1 MASKTTLR
9 LNETLIKEAKRKA
22 LEEDK
27 SLQEV
32 VDEALRT
39 FLNKKVSNR
48 KVNIEELTTYPI
60 KVRGDINRAAIYKD
74 YLNVKSA
81 PRRG

>member
-9 LNETLIKEAKRKA
+9 LSETLIKEAKRKA

-48 KVNIEELTTYPI
+48 KVNIEELTTYQI
-60 KVRGDINRAAIYKD
+60 KVRGDINRATIYKD
-74 YLNVKSA
+74 YLDIKSA
-81 PRRG
+81 PKRG